1 VSEWYVIWSI
11 EHTAW
16 WAPHRRGYVRDVLRA
31 GRYARSEAR
40 EIVRDAN
47 IVSFEECMIP
57 VECIEPEVE

>member
-1 VSEWYVIWSI
+1 MSDLYVIWSI

-16 WAPHRRGYVRDVLRA
+16 WAPNRHGYVRDVLRA
-31 GRYARSEAR
+31 GRYSRGEAR

-57 VECIEPEVE
+57 VECIEPELE